1 MAAGGRGPGT
11 HTDEPVTILWSASPF
26 PHPPLSSPAVRSASR
41 AWWVAATNCVA
52 AVAPHPRSPPPSPT
66 CLPAYLCTCSRTC
79 PPVRPPSPCALAAPR
94 RPARPPT
101 CSPPP
106 RTNGGA
112 SRTLSLPPPPPCAAA
127 GRSGLGARPRRQ
139 LPGAQRAASVV
150 GAARWLLPGHHR
162 RGARVARVGC
172 GGRHCTRPAGKWGL
186 GGGYSWVEAGEG
198 EDGGRSARQPSRAV
212 PWVWILGEGG

>member
-94 RPARPPT
+94 RPARLPT
-101 CSPPP
+101 CSTPP

-112 SRTLSLPPPPPCAAA
+112 TRTPSLPPPPSLRSRGTKWPGRAPSKAATWCSA
-127 GRSGLGARPRRQ
+127 RGFCRRGGSLAFAGPPPTGRSRR
-139 LPGAQRAASVV
+139 S
-150 GAARWLLPGHHR
+150 
-162 RGARVARVGC
+162 C
-172 GGRHCTRPAGKWGL
+172 GMWWPTLH
-186 GGGYSWVEAGEG
+186 S
-198 EDGGRSARQPSRAV
+198 PSR
-212 PWVWILGEGG
+212 